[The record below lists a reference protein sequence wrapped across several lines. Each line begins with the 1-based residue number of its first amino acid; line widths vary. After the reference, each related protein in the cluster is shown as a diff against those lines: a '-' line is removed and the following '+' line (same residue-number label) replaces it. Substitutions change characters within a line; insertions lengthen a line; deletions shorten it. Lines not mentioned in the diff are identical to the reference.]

1 MDHPIFQTI
10 RQENNNVGGEF
21 RYVNTNPLFGKNN
34 SFVMG
39 FQPRYGNQRQQR
51 FVNIN
56 GNIGAMTQNYTAKT
70 TYFGMYAEDAFD
82 ATKDFTIVIG
92 GRWDYT
98 GRQATV
104 DNFGPAG
111 SPFNPNTPSSP
122 TGTNRPLQHFDAI
135 SPKIGFVYRTT
146 PTSQLYFNAS
156 RAYEAPL
163 NLELLSSVNANGTP
177 NTGFLN
183 LDAQRAWQVELG
195 HRGTSADRRYSW
207 DLTVYNLEMQ
217 KEILA
222 SVINNQSTFQNA
234 NGTRHTGVEAGG
246 AMVLKKGLFAQ
257 GGAGREDSLQTRV
270 AYTWSRF
277 KFTDDVRAGGAVGP
291 NVLIAKDGNTV
302 AGAPEHSMS
311 LELRYDHPAGWWI
324 APNFEWS
331 LSGFYVDYQNTV
343 KNPSYFVVN
352 LRSGY
357 NINDHWILFAEGATS
372 PTRPM
377 PVRSW

>member
-1 MDHPIFQTI
+1 LQRIGIAYHNEFAPNQYFEIIPYFSNQFVDHPIFQTI

-21 RYVNTNPLFGKNN
+21 RYVNSNSLFGKNN

-56 GNIGAMTQNYTAKT
+56 GSIGAMTQNYTAKT

-111 SPFNPNTPSSP
+111 NPFNPNTPSTP

-177 NTGFLN
+177 NTGFFN
-183 LDAQRAWQVELG
+183 LDAQRAWQLELG
-195 HRGTSADRRYSW
+195 HRGTSADKRYTW
-207 DLTVYNLEMQ
+207 DVTVYNLEMQ

-222 SVINNQSTFQNA
+222 SNHQQPGHVPECQ
-234 NGTRHTGVEAGG
+234 RHEAHRRGSRRRHG
-246 AMVLKKGLFAQ
+246 PEERPLRARRSRQ
-257 GGAGREDSLQTRV
+257 GRQPADAEWPTPGRAS
-270 AYTWSRF
+270 S
-277 KFTDDVRAGGAVGP
+277 
-291 NVLIAKDGNTV
+291 
-302 AGAPEHSMS
+302 
-311 LELRYDHPAGWWI
+311 
-324 APNFEWS
+324 
-331 LSGFYVDYQNTV
+331 
-343 KNPSYFVVN
+343 
-352 LRSGY
+352 
-357 NINDHWILFAEGATS
+357 S
-372 PTRPM
+372 PTTFAPAARWDRM
-377 PVRSW
+377 F

>member
-1 MDHPIFQTI
+1 M
-10 RQENNNVGGEF
+10 
-21 RYVNTNPLFGKNN
+21 
-34 SFVMG
+34 
-39 FQPRYGNQRQQR
+39 
-51 FVNIN
+51 
-56 GNIGAMTQNYTAKT
+56 
-70 TYFGMYAEDAFD
+70 
-82 ATKDFTIVIG
+82 
-92 GRWDYT
+92 
-98 GRQATV
+98 

-111 SPFNPNTPSSP
+111 NPFNPNTPSTP

-183 LDAQRAWQVELG
+183 LDAQRAWQLELG
-195 HRGTSADRRYSW
+195 HRGTSADKRYTW
-207 DLTVYNLEMQ
+207 DVTVYNLEMQ

-222 SVINNQSTFQNA
+222 SIINNQGTFQNA

-246 AMVLKKGLFAQ
+246 GMVLGKGLFAQ

-302 AGAPEHSMS
+302 AGAPEHSMN

-331 LSGFYVDYQNTV
+331 PSGFYVNYQNTV
-343 KNPSYFVVN
+343 KNPSYVVVN

-357 NINDHWILFAEGATS
+357 NINDHWILFAEGRNLTDKTYAGAVSVNDSLNRYANTALGIS
-372 PTRPM
+372 GFAGEEYKF
-377 PVRSW
+377 